1 MATTYVKGKIYKL
14 ELATLQTDPNQA
26 RKYIDPNSLNEMKVS
41 LQEHGVLQP
50 ILFRQDEQ
58 AALVIVAG
66 ERRVA
71 AAKGIGMTTIPG
83 LYKPDNHQEVSL
95 TENLLRENLTPVEEA
110 EALAAVMKEKG
121 YNQQQLSEK
130 IGKSQPIIS
139 QTLSINNLP
148 EDIRSACRTNP
159 NIPKTVLM
167 DIAKLKSEQAM
178 LNKFKK
184 YMAKG
189 NKPATTD
196 RPPQLSKAAAFI
208 GRSNNLHEEIVN
220 LAWQDWTDEE
230 KEDLANRMRD
240 LHQGADDLL
249 QAMGEPVDEGE
260 PSTGTNRPE
269 LA

>member
-1 MATTYVKGKIYKL
+1 MATIYVKGKIYKL
-14 ELATLQTDPNQA
+14 PLAVLQTDPSQA
-26 RKYIDPNSLNEMKVS
+26 RKFIDPNSLNEMKAS
-41 LQEHGVLQP
+41 IQEHGVLQP

-58 AALVIVAG
+58 AALFIVAG

-71 AAKGIGMTTIPG
+71 AAKAIGMTIIPG
-83 LYKPDNHQEVSL
+83 LYRPDNYQEVSL

-148 EDIRSACRTNP
+148 LEIRDQCRSNP
-159 NIPKTVLM
+159 NVSKRVLM
-167 DIAKLKSEQAM
+167 NIAQLKSEQAM
-178 LNKFKK
+178 RNKFKK
-184 YMAKG
+184 YMDKE
-189 NKPATTD
+189 NKPVVTD

-208 GRSNNLHEEIVN
+208 GRTNNFHEEIVN
-220 LAWQDWTDEE
+220 LAWQDWSEDE
-230 KEDLANRMRD
+230 KADLANCMRD
-240 LHQGADDLL
+240 LRRGTDDLL
-249 QAMGEPVDEGE
+249 QALGGTDNEGE
-260 PSTGTNRPE
+260 SSPTTNRPN

>member
-26 RKYIDPNSLNEMKVS
+26 RKFIDPNSLNEMKVS

-58 AALVIVAG
+58 GALVIVAG

-71 AAKGIGMTTIPG
+71 AAKAIGMTTIPG
-83 LYKPDNHQEVSL
+83 LYKPDNHQEASL

-110 EALAAVMKEKG
+110 EALAAVIRDKG

-148 EDIRSACRTNP
+148 LDIRDQCRSNP
-159 NIPKTVLM
+159 NISKNFLM
-167 DIAKLKSEQAM
+167 DLAKLKTEQAIR
-178 LNKFKK
+178 NKFKK
-184 YMAKG
+184 YMDKG
-189 NKPATTD
+189 NKPAVTN

-208 GRSNNLHEEIVN
+208 GRSNNFHEEIVN

-230 KEDLANRMRD
+230 KEDLTNCMRD
-240 LHQGADDLL
+240 LRRGTDDLL
-249 QAMGEPVDEGE
+249 QAVGGTGDEGE
-260 PSTGTNRPE
+260 SSTDTNRPN
-269 LA
+269 LS